1 MLLYTK
7 ENFDLVKVAK
17 LYYEQDLTQQ
27 EIAGK
32 MQLSRPQ
39 ISKMLTKAKKLGI
52 VHISINDSLM
62 NKDYHLLLQQLCR
75 NYKLIGGA
83 IIPDRED
90 VHAMV
95 ADAAEYWGMETQY
108 ERQIGIGWGYLIGE
122 LVDKLELEHLK
133 KLEGE
138 VYPLIGEI
146 AIPNRGYRI
155 NELTLQLAAALGRQ
169 PFTLKV
175 DAFVTSLEEKQ
186 QLEQQAVFRQLSGKW
201 QNLDISL
208 LALQN
213 YPSVPDE
220 ATEMRFGSVL
230 RTQRAVGSFLSYF
243 YNVNGDIL
251 SGENDFAIRASLA
264 DLRHSRKVYG
274 VGLVASRDCIL
285 GALRTGIFTHI
296 ILTERQAREVLG

>member
-7 ENFDLVKVAK
+7 ENYDLVKVAK

-27 EIAGK
+27 EIAGRMK
-32 MQLSRPQ
+32 LSRPQ
-39 ISKMLTKAKKLGI
+39 ISKMLTKARRLGI
-52 VHISINDSLM
+52 VHISVNDNLM
-62 NKDYHLLLQQLCR
+62 NENYHQLLQQLCR
-75 NYKLIGGA
+75 TYKLAGGA
-83 IIPDRED
+83 ILPDRED

-108 ERQIGIGWGYLIGE
+108 ERQIGLGWGYLIGE
-122 LVDKLELEHLK
+122 LVDKLGEERLK

-138 VYPLIGEI
+138 IYPLIGEI
-146 AIPNRGYRI
+146 AIPNRGYRV
-155 NELTLQLAAALGRQ
+155 NEMVEQLAYALGRQ
-169 PFTLKV
+169 PSLLRL
-175 DAFVTSLEEKQ
+175 DAFVTSLEEKE
-186 QLEQQAVFRQLSGKW
+186 QLEQQPDFLRLAGKW
-201 QNLDISL
+201 KNVDICL

-243 YNVNGDIL
+243 YNLNGDIL
-251 SGENDFAIRASLA
+251 SGENDFALRASLA

-274 VGLVASRDCIL
+274 VGLVASRECIL

-296 ILTERQAREVLG
+296 ILTERQARSVLG

>member
-7 ENFDLVKVAK
+7 ENYDLVKVAK

-27 EIAGK
+27 EIAGRMK
-32 MQLSRPQ
+32 LSRPQ
-39 ISKMLTKAKKLGI
+39 ISKMLTKARRLGI
-52 VHISINDSLM
+52 VHISVNDNLM
-62 NKDYHLLLQQLCR
+62 NENYHQLLQQLCR
-75 NYKLIGGA
+75 TYKLAGGA
-83 IIPDRED
+83 ILPDRED

-108 ERQIGIGWGYLIGE
+108 ERQIGLGWGYLIGE
-122 LVDKLELEHLK
+122 LVDKLGEERLK

-138 VYPLIGEI
+138 IYPLIGEI
-146 AIPNRGYRI
+146 AIPNRGYRV
-155 NELTLQLAAALGRQ
+155 NEMVEQLAYALGRQ
-169 PFTLKV
+169 PSLLRL
-175 DAFVTSLEEKQ
+175 DAFVTSLEEKE
-186 QLEQQAVFRQLSGKW
+186 QLEQQPDFLRLAGKW
-201 QNLDISL
+201 KTVDICL

-243 YNVNGDIL
+243 YNLNGDIL
-251 SGENDFAIRASLA
+251 SGENDFALRASLA

-274 VGLVASRDCIL
+274 VGLVASRECIL

-296 ILTERQAREVLG
+296 ILTERQARSVLG